1 MEFSA
6 RPRLPA
12 LLALICLL
20 ACPALMADTR
30 AEILA
35 VLDYFAESWNEGDL
49 EVLGGYYH
57 TDFRLVTADGIVTRE
72 QRLGDIA
79 ALGEGGGDRGELS
92 HANVSIIRI
101 EEKHALAYGNR
112 RLHFRD
118 GSSLQ
123 TWFSTL
129 YVKTPFGWR
138 ALLTH
143 N

>member
-1 MEFSA
+1 MEFTT
-6 RPRLPA
+6 RPRLLA
-12 LLALICLL
+12 MLALACLL
-20 ACPALMADTR
+20 SCPPLSADSR
-30 AEILA
+30 EEISA

-49 EVLGGYYH
+49 DVLGGYYH
-57 TDFRLVTADGIVTRE
+57 TDFRLVTAEGIVTRE
-72 QRLGDIA
+72 QRLGDLA
-79 ALGEGGGDRGELS
+79 TLSAGDGDRGELS
-92 HANVSIIRI
+92 HASVTILSL
-101 EEKHALAYGNR
+101 EEKHALAYGIR
-112 RLHFRD
+112 RLEFRD